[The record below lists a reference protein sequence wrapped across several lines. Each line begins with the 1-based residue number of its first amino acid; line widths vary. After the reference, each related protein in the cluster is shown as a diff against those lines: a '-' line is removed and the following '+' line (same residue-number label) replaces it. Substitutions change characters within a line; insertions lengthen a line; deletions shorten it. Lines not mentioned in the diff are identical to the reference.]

1 MIKVYDS
8 NEKLFNNNGIKV
20 LHPLRADITKIDN
33 GDYTVDLQ
41 DKIESLDFYQSGM
54 IVRIPTP
61 WGVQGFRL
69 TNPKVKNN
77 KVEVNGWHLSYD
89 AKNYIITDAY
99 AVDKNCNDALN
110 HFKDST
116 DISAKHFK
124 FVSDITTLCSTR
136 AVRKTLFDM
145 YELFLSADRYGG
157 HWYRDNWILG
167 IKEKVGEDRG
177 VVLKLGKNITDIEVN
192 EEWDEVCTKIL
203 PYTTNGEVAITLDDA
218 ETDTDESYIEL
229 DEQLYD
235 IPYTKVVQFDNDFA
249 IEDFATED
257 EYLATLKNWL
267 RGQAEAYLEEHK
279 LPKVNYSVS
288 SNITNVSDVGD
299 VLQVKHP
306 KCKVDI
312 TTEVISI
319 QYDAI
324 RKKYTKIEFGNFKKE
339 LKNLSQSI
347 TAEAN
352 KHTDEALKDTKVLL
366 QGELETATAKINNVL
381 GNSYAIYEG
390 DKILVVDTLPKENAV
405 NVLKIS
411 NGGIGFS
418 NSGINGTFTSA
429 WTLDGTLNMSAI
441 NVINLTAS
449 LIKGG
454 ILKLGGV
461 NNSSGI
467 FELYDE
473 TNTLIAL
480 MDRSGLTCYAKDK
493 SYVKLNAEE
502 GFVGYDAHDNKVYW
516 ADGETFHMWNAEV
529 ENQIKIAGMIKVVP
543 VATADNVGVG
553 FVALVRG
560 E

>member
-20 LHPLRADITKIDN
+20 IHPLRADITKIDN
-33 GDYTVDLQ
+33 GDYYVDLQ
-41 DKIESLDFYQSGM
+41 DTIESLGFYQNGM

-69 TNPKVKNN
+69 ANPKVKNN
-77 KVEVNGWHLSYD
+77 KVEVKGWHLTYD
-89 AKNYIITDAY
+89 AKNYIIKDAY
-99 AVDKNCNDALN
+99 AVDKNCNDALE
-110 HFKDST
+110 HFNSNT
-116 DISAKHFK
+116 DITSPFTTL
-124 FVSDITTLCSTR
+124 SDITAICSTR
-136 AVRKTLFDM
+136 AVRRTLYEM
-145 YELFLSADRYGG
+145 YELFLSTDRYGG
-157 HWYRDNWILG
+157 HWFRDNWTLG
-167 IKEKVGEDRG
+167 IKQKVGEDRG
-177 VVLKLGKNITDIEVN
+177 VVLKVGKNITDIQVDED
-192 EEWDEVCTKIL
+192 WDEVCTKIL
-203 PYTTNGEVAITLDDA
+203 PTTTNGEVAILLD
-218 ETDTDESYIEL
+218 EVYVEL
-229 DEQLYD
+229 DEPLYD
-235 IPYTKVVQFDNDFA
+235 IPYTKVIPFENPFA
-249 IEDFATED
+249 IEEFSTEED
-257 EYLATLKNWL
+257 YLVSVKNWL
-267 RGQAEAYLEEHK
+267 RIQAENYINEHK

-288 SNITNVSDVGD
+288 ANIDNVSDVGD
-299 VLQVKHP
+299 VLHIKHP

-312 TTEVISI
+312 LTEVISV

-352 KHTDEALKDTKVLL
+352 KHTDEAVKETQTLLK
-366 QGELETATAKINNVL
+366 GELETATAKINGVL

-429 WTLDGTLNMSAI
+429 WTLDGTLNMQNI

-454 ILKLGGV
+454 VLKLGGV
-461 NNSSGI
+461 GNSSGT

-473 TNTLIAL
+473 TNTRIAL
-480 MDRSGLTCYAKDK
+480 MDKNGLTVYAKNGD
-493 SYVKLNAEE
+493 YVTLNAEE
-502 GFVGYDAHDNKVYW
+502 GIVGHDAHGNRVYW
-516 ADGETFHMWNAEV
+516 ADGETFHMRNAEV
-529 ENQIKIAGMIKVVP
+529 ENQIKIAGQIKIVP
-543 VATADNVGVG
+543 VSTADNVGVG
-553 FVALVRG
+553 FVAIS
-560 E
+560 

>member
-8 NEKLFNNNGIKV
+8 NEKLFNHNGIKII
-20 LHPLRADITKIDN
+20 HPLRADITKIDN
-33 GDYTVDLQ
+33 GDYYVELQ
-41 DKIESLDFYQSGM
+41 DTIESLEFYQSGM
-54 IVRIPTP
+54 IIRIPTP

-69 TNPKVKNN
+69 SNPTVKNN
-77 KVEVNGWHLSYD
+77 KVEVKGWHLSYD
-89 AKNYIITDAY
+89 AKNYIIKDAY
-99 AVDKNCNDALN
+99 AVDKNCNDALE
-110 HFKDST
+110 HFNSST
-116 DISAKHFK
+116 DIPSPFN
-124 FVSDITTLCSTR
+124 VLSDITTIISTR
-136 AVRKTLFDM
+136 AVRRTLFEI

-167 IKEKVGEDRG
+167 IKQKVGEDRG
-177 VVLKLGKNITDIEVN
+177 VLLKIGKNITDMQVAED
-192 EEWDEVCTKIL
+192 WDEVCTKVL
-203 PYTTNGEVAITLDDA
+203 PTTTNGEVAILLD
-218 ETDTDESYIEL
+218 EVYVEL

-235 IPYTKVVQFDNDFA
+235 IPYTKIVSFDNEFV
-249 IEDFATED
+249 IEDFETEE
-257 EYLATLKNWL
+257 EYLVTVKNWL
-267 RGQAEAYLEEHK
+267 RGQAENYLAEHK

-288 SNITNVSDVGD
+288 AKIDNVSDVGD

-306 KCKVDI
+306 KIKVNI
-312 TTEVISI
+312 LTEVISV

-352 KHTDEALKDTKVLL
+352 KHTDEAVKDTQTLL
-366 QGELETATAKINNVL
+366 KGELEQATAKINGVL

-429 WTLDGTLNMSAI
+429 WTLDGTLNMANV

-454 ILKLGGV
+454 VLKLGGV
-461 NNSSGI
+461 GNSSGT
-467 FELYDE
+467 FELYDD

-480 MDRSGLTCYAKDK
+480 MDRLGLTVYAKDK

-502 GFVGYDAHDNKVYW
+502 GFVGYDANGNRSYW
-516 ADGETFHMWNAEV
+516 ADGETFHMQNAEV
-529 ENQIKIAGMIKVVP
+529 RNQIKIAGQIKIVP

-553 FVALVRG
+553 FVAIV
-560 E
+560 